1 MVFLLIEG
9 IAFKQLERFEFRHDS
24 EEKLSFLILEK
35 VDLLHD
41 LAMSTLY
48 NLVSQLLWQV
58 VQKFILLDKAIC

>member
-9 IAFKQLERFEFRHDS
+9 VAFKQLEWFEFWHDS

-41 LAMSTLY
+41 LTMCTLY
-48 NLVSQLLWQV
+48 DLVSQLLW
-58 VQKFILLDKAIC
+58 